1 MGDRLL
7 VASCAGWFY
16 ALNREDGTV
25 LWSFDIRR
33 DGGSQFHDEMLVLD
47 DRVVIGTDGT
57 RGNTHALDLET
68 GAELW
73 RRPCGSA
80 MKADLLGINDRVIG
94 IAREE
99 EVDRLFS
106 ARATDG
112 SDVWTV
118 DHPRTEGIGRYSHA
132 PVRIAGD
139 AIAFGTT
146 DGRVVAYDA
155 DTGGLAWEC
164 AIGEPIVTSLLHR
177 AGKLF
182 GGTKEGRIFRVDVAS
197 RTVDASIELDG
208 RPKSVPADLGNS
220 IGVLLDWR
228 TRDATLVV
236 LDEDLG
242 TIRWRWSSEREKDFG
257 TVARLYRR
265 GDTVLV
271 GTQHGRVM
279 ALDVADGSIRWRVKI
294 DGGVRSLGFHDD
306 MMYVGTIP
314 GALYALR
321 LDEQAPAPV
330 SAE

>member
-1 MGDRLL
+1 MVVGDRLL

-16 ALNREDGTV
+16 ALDRGDGTE

-33 DGGSQFHDEMLVLD
+33 EGGSQFHDEMLVLD
-47 DRVVIGTDGT
+47 DRVVIGTDGR

-73 RRPCGSA
+73 RRPCGKA
-80 MKADLLGINDRVIG
+80 MRADLLGIDDRVIG

-106 ARATDG
+106 VRTTDG

-118 DHPRTEGIGRYSHA
+118 DLPRTEGVSSYDNA
-132 PVRIAGD
+132 PVRVAGD
-139 AIAFGTT
+139 AIALGTT
-146 DGRVVAYDA
+146 DGRVVAYEA
-155 DTGGLAWEC
+155 DTGELAWEC
-164 AIGEPIVTSLLHR
+164 AVGEPIVRSLLHR
-177 AGKLF
+177 DGKLY

-197 RTVDASIELDG
+197 RTVDASIQLEG

-228 TRDATLVV
+228 SRDATLVV

-242 TIRWRWSSEREKDFG
+242 TIQWTWSSEGKNDFG
-257 TVARLYRR
+257 TIARLYRR
-265 GDTVLV
+265 DDTVLV
-271 GTQHGRVM
+271 GTEQGRIL
-279 ALDVADGSIRWRVKI
+279 ALDLADGSTRWQVKV
-294 DGGVRSLGFHDD
+294 DEGVRSLGFHDD

-314 GALYALR
+314 GAVYAIR
-321 LDEQAPAPV
+321 LDGQTSP
-330 SAE
+330 